1 MLKRKITDTI
11 CEWKVDPQHKPLII
25 KGPRQCGKTFSVLDF
40 AKNNYKNII
49 YLNFFENQSYKA
61 RIREC
66 FRSIP
71 KQLAKE
77 NKKFQYSVIKKGS
90 TASSFAGCLQ
100 WIEDAGI
107 IARCY
112 NLSITELPLDGNAI
126 PEIFK
131 VYMRDTGLLVAMLD
145 EGTAEDI
152 MDGNLGIYKGAI
164 YENIIADILAK
175 NGRKLYYFEK
185 NSTIEIDFFIRYKR
199 KATAVEVKSA
209 EKATSKSMTSI
220 IKNYGVEKGIKLST
234 KNVSG
239 NEIVENYPL
248 YMAMFLDGR

>member
-1 MLKRKITDTI
+1 MLIRKITDTL
-11 CEWKVDPQHKPLII
+11 CEWKADPKHKPLII

-40 AKNNYKNII
+40 AKNNYKNIV

-112 NLSITELPLDGNAI
+112 NLSITDAAAVHGSIHIEWNRG
-126 PEIFK
+126 
-131 VYMRDTGLLVAMLD
+131 
-145 EGTAEDI
+145 EG
-152 MDGNLGIYKGAI
+152 K
-164 YENIIADILAK
+164 
-175 NGRKLYYFEK
+175 
-185 NSTIEIDFFIRYKR
+185 
-199 KATAVEVKSA
+199 
-209 EKATSKSMTSI
+209 
-220 IKNYGVEKGIKLST
+220 
-234 KNVSG
+234 
-239 NEIVENYPL
+239 
-248 YMAMFLDGR
+248 

>member
-1 MLKRKITDTI
+1 MLIRKITDTL
-11 CEWKVDPQHKPLII
+11 CEWKADPQHKPLII

-40 AKNNYKNII
+40 AKNNYKNIV

-90 TASSFAGCLQ
+90 TSSSFAGCLQ

-112 NLSITELPLDGNAI
+112 NLSITDAAAVHGSIHIEWNRG
-126 PEIFK
+126 
-131 VYMRDTGLLVAMLD
+131 
-145 EGTAEDI
+145 EG
-152 MDGNLGIYKGAI
+152 
-164 YENIIADILAK
+164 
-175 NGRKLYYFEK
+175 
-185 NSTIEIDFFIRYKR
+185 KR
-199 KATAVEVKSA
+199 KSHTQ
-209 EKATSKSMTSI
+209 
-220 IKNYGVEKGIKLST
+220 NQH
-234 KNVSG
+234 
-239 NEIVENYPL
+239 
-248 YMAMFLDGR
+248 